1 MSRRRL
7 AKEQNGDIYCSVFIK
22 NSQALTQLQSEL
34 KRQHFQHAQTL
45 VVDPLN
51 AQLISQLGTRVVLEF
66 LLVIIHG
73 QKLFQY
79 TIHSTAHSFPH
90 DSLFTEQHKI
100 YIHPD
105 YIEIYRAPDNLPPYS
120 SFQVLA

>member
-1 MSRRRL
+1 VSRRRL

-22 NSQALTQLQSEL
+22 NSQALTQLQREL

-51 AQLISQLGTRVVLEF
+51 AQLISQLRTSAILEF
-66 LLVIIHG
+66 LLVIIQG

-79 TIHSTAHSFPH
+79 TIHSTAQSFPS

-100 YIHPD
+100 YVHPN